1 MVKEK
6 VAASVLRLDA
16 WLIGFFARPWP
27 RKVGEYALWSVTHV
41 EQIFFMPFRL
51 LIVPA
56 RLFLE
61 SRHAKHIR
69 KHR

>member
-27 RKVGEYALWSVTHV
+27 RKVGEYALWGVTHV
-41 EQIFFMPFRL
+41 EQIFFMPF
-51 LIVPA
+51 
-56 RLFLE
+56 
-61 SRHAKHIR
+61 
-69 KHR
+69 